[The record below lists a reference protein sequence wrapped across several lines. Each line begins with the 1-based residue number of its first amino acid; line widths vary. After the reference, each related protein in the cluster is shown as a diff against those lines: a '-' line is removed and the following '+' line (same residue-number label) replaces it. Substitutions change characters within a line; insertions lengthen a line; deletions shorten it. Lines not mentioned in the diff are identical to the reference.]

1 MASLNITLCEV
12 SSLNKDWYY
21 YYYIIPCQSENQFPD
36 NLFPYQPCSLPAMTV
51 LTCCYKINFVEPP
64 SITNISGNQTVIVG
78 KDVTTLN
85 LYCTAVGKPP
95 PNVTWIK
102 VSDNRNVTFPLNI
115 SGEEEE
121 GTYRCTADNGVG
133 NSVTRDVFIT
143 VLGKFS
149 LFCEP
154 LAFSF
159 VCGVANK

>member
-1 MASLNITLCEV
+1 M
-12 SSLNKDWYY
+12 
-21 YYYIIPCQSENQFPD
+21 
-36 NLFPYQPCSLPAMTV
+36 
-51 LTCCYKINFVEPP
+51 
-64 SITNISGNQTVIVG
+64 NQTVIVG
-78 KDVTTLN
+78 KDLTTLN
-85 LYCTAVGKPP
+85 LYCIAVGKPA

-115 SGEEEE
+115 GGEEDE

-143 VLGKFS
+143 VLGKFN

-159 VCGVANK
+159 GCDVFYSGAHK